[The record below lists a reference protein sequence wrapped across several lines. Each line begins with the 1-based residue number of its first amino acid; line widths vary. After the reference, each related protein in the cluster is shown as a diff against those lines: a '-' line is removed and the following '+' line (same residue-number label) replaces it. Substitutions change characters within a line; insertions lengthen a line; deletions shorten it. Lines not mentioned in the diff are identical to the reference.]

1 MNSVELN
8 AANRPRFLSSARLFT
23 PYQRNLVISLLL
35 AAATVVLYFP
45 VNRALFLNLDGNQ
58 YVTDNID
65 IQDGLNWDTV
75 KWAFTSYYSLNWHPL
90 TWLSHA
96 LDVQLFG
103 LNPAR
108 HHDVNLLL
116 HVLNVVLLFWVLER
130 ATGYAGRSAMVAA
143 LFAVHPINVEAVA
156 WITERKTLLSMLF
169 FLLALGTYRW
179 YARRPGIARYALVA
193 LWFALGLMAK
203 PQIIT
208 LPFVLLLWDYWPLE
222 RLAFRHS
229 PFALRQK
236 DTSVV
241 SGEIQLARNE
251 QRSSVEERKANSEE
265 RPPGERRTANGEWR
279 WLVLEKLPLLV
290 LCVPSSILT
299 MQAQRAGGAVVSLV
313 EYSLRV
319 RLENAPIAYV
329 RYIGKAFW
337 PSSLTPMYPHPGNS
351 IKMWQAAAALL
362 LLLAISALVWECRRR
377 RYLLVGWLWFLG
389 TMVPMIGIVQVGHQ
403 ALADRYAYLPF
414 IGLFIMICWGVG
426 DLFAPAPLELAASD
440 SATADRSFRR
450 RQPLAS
456 PYLVVATGLVLIALS
471 VVTRRQLGYWRDNLT
486 LWTHVSRVVGVNS
499 IAEERMGEE
508 LMSRREPEA
517 AMRHY
522 LRAVALDPNDPLSNF
537 SLAVYEQKQRD
548 LPDAI
553 RRYKIVVSHAPNVE
567 MKSRALT
574 YMSYAYRDLGDSERA
589 RESLQAAENLRH

>member
-1 MNSVELN
+1 MNAVELN
-8 AANRPRFLSSARLFT
+8 DVNSSRFSGHASGFLTA
-23 PYQRNLVISLLL
+23 PYKRNLVLTILL
-35 AAATVVLYFP
+35 AVATAILYFP
-45 VNRALFLNLDGNQ
+45 VNRYLFLNLDGNQ

-108 HHDVNLLL
+108 HHDVNLLI
-116 HVLNVVLLFWVLER
+116 HVLNVMLLFWVLER
-130 ATGYAGRSAMVAA
+130 ATGYAGRSAVVAA

-222 RLAFRHS
+222 RM
-229 PFALRQK
+229 
-236 DTSVV
+236 
-241 SGEIQLARNE
+241 
-251 QRSSVEERKANSEE
+251 
-265 RPPGERRTANGEWR
+265 RTANRSRGLTPESDAAASGTTGSPSKQADEISSQKLS

-319 RLENAPIAYV
+319 RLENALVSYV
-329 RYIGKAFW
+329 RYVGKAFW
-337 PSSLTPMYPHPGNS
+337 PSNLTPMYPHPGNS

-362 LLLAISALVWECRRR
+362 LLLAISALVWEYRRR

-414 IGLFIMICWGVG
+414 IGLFIMICWGAG
-426 DLFAPAPLELAASD
+426 DLFAPAPLEQAASG
-440 SATADRSFRR
+440 SATADRSLARR
-450 RQPLAS
+450 RALAS
-456 PYLVVATGLVLIALS
+456 PYLVVATGLVLVALS
-471 VVTRRQLGYWRDNLT
+471 AVTRRQLGYWSDNLT
-486 LWTHVSRVVGVNS
+486 LWSHISRVVGTNS

-508 LMSRREPEA
+508 LIQRRELEA
-517 AMRHY
+517 AMHHY

-537 SLAVYEQKQRD
+537 ALAVYEQKQRD

-567 MKSRALT
+567 MKARALT
-574 YMSYAYRDLGDSERA
+574 YMSYAYRDLGDGERA

>member
-1 MNSVELN
+1 MNAVELN
-8 AANRPRFLSSARLFT
+8 AANRPRFLSSASLFT
-23 PYQRNLVISLLL
+23 QHQRNLVLSLLL

-116 HVLNVVLLFWVLER
+116 HVFNVVLLFWILER
-130 ATGYAGRSAMVAA
+130 ATGYAGRSAVVAA

-208 LPFVLLLWDYWPLE
+208 LPFVLLLWDYWPLGRMRATNRSQGRNRE
-222 RLAFRHS
+222 SAVAASGTAES
-229 PFALRQK
+229 PSKPADEIPSQK
-236 DTSVV
+236 FS
-241 SGEIQLARNE
+241 
-251 QRSSVEERKANSEE
+251 
-265 RPPGERRTANGEWR
+265 

-290 LCVPSSILT
+290 LCIPSSILT

-319 RLENAPIAYV
+319 RLENALVAYV

-337 PSSLTPMYPHPGNS
+337 PSNLTPMYPHPGNS

-362 LLLAISALVWECRRR
+362 LLLAITALVWKYRRR

-403 ALADRYAYLPF
+403 AMADRYAYLPF
-414 IGLFIMICWGVG
+414 IGLYIMICWGAA
-426 DLFAPAPLELAASD
+426 DLFAPAPLGEA
-440 SATADRSFRR
+440 ATADRSLGRLR
-450 RQPLAS
+450 TLAA
-456 PYLVVATGLVLIALS
+456 PYLAVATGLVLVALS
-471 VVTRRQLGYWRDNLT
+471 VVTHRQLGYWSDNLT
-486 LWTHVSRVVGVNS
+486 LWSHVSQVVGTNS
-499 IAEERMGEE
+499 IAEERIGEE
-508 LMSRREPEA
+508 LMQRRELEA
-517 AMRHY
+517 AMHHFS
-522 LRAVALDPNDPLSNF
+522 RAVAIDPNDPLGNF
-537 SLAVYEQKQRD
+537 ALAVYEQKQRD

-553 RRYKIVVSHAPNVE
+553 RRYKIVVNHAPNVE
-567 MKSRALT
+567 IKSRALT
-574 YMSYAYRDLGDSERA
+574 YMSYAYRDLGDSEHA
-589 RESLQAAENLRH
+589 RQSLQAAENLQH